1 MITPSRRFA
10 DLTTAEVPH
19 ALTADSVLVL
29 PTGAIEPHG
38 PHLPLSTDLT
48 VAEAVASAAVTQA
61 AAAGN
66 DVWLLPSLAY
76 TKSDEHALLPGTMW
90 LRPETFFQ
98 TVVDLG
104 RSIAATPARRLLF
117 LNCHCGNSA
126 LLGVALRELRRRFDL
141 HTFLMSG
148 PALPGE
154 TERGIGVH
162 AGYAE
167 TSMMLHIAPG
177 LVDMSA
183 AEEMGPQVADTVA
196 DCSHIGFGAPGRPV
210 TFGWLSTD
218 LAESGVVGDP
228 TGASA
233 DVRAELF
240 TQRVDEIV
248 AALPEIASFT
258 PGARQGGS

>member
-1 MITPSRRFA
+1 MISASRRFA
-10 DLTTAEVPH
+10 DLTTAEVPTV
-19 ALTADSVLVL
+19 LSEDSVLVL

-38 PHLPLSTDLT
+38 PHLPVSTDLT
-48 VAEAVASAAVTQA
+48 VAEAVASEAVTRA
-61 AAAGN
+61 AASGT
-66 DVWLLPSLAY
+66 DVWLLPPLAY

-117 LNCHCGNSA
+117 VNCHGGNSA

-162 AGYAE
+162 AGWAE
-167 TSMMLHIAPG
+167 TSMMLHIAPK
-177 LVDMSA
+177 LVDMGA
-183 AEEMGPQVADTVA
+183 ATALGPQVADTVA

-218 LAESGVVGDP
+218 LSESGVVGDP

-233 DVRAELF
+233 EVGRDLF
-240 TQRVDEIV
+240 EERVNDIV

-258 PGARQGGS
+258 PGGRQ

>member
-1 MITPSRRFA
+1 MIGASRRFA
-10 DLTTAEVPH
+10 DLTTAEVGS
-19 ALTADSVLVL
+19 ALSQDSVLVL

-48 VAEAVASAAVTQA
+48 MAEAVAGAAVTQA
-61 AAAGN
+61 ATTGT

-90 LRPETFFQ
+90 LRPETFLQ

-117 LNCHCGNSA
+117 VNCHGGNSA

-141 HTFLMSG
+141 HTFLVSG

-162 AGYAE
+162 AGWAE
-167 TSMMLHIAPG
+167 TSMMLHIAPE

-183 AEEMGPQVADTVA
+183 AAELGPQVADGVA
-196 DCSHIGFGAPGRPV
+196 DCSHVGFGAPGRPV

-228 TGASA
+228 TGAT
-233 DVRAELF
+233 AEAGRDLF
-240 TQRVDEIV
+240 EARVAEIV
-248 AALPEIASFT
+248 AALPEIASFL
-258 PGARQGGS
+258 PGGRS